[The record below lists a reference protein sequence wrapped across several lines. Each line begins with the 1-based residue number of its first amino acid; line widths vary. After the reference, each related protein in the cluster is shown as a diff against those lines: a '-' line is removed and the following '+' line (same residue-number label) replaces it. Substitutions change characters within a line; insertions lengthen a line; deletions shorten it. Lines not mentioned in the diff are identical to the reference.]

1 MIRNLKAHLP
11 YYSVFLLIAAL
22 GFWLL
27 AVNAHEPQGRMVIIV
42 LLTFFYV
49 LWGLLHHYIHHD
61 ISTKIVLEYVLI
73 GALGISVIFF
83 LLK

>member
-1 MIRNLKAHLP
+1 MIKKIKTHLP
-11 YYSVFLLIAAL
+11 YYTVFLLIGVL

-27 AVNAHEPQGRMVIIV
+27 ALNAHDPQGRMVVIV
-42 LLTFFYV
+42 LLAFFYII
-49 LWGLLHHYIHHD
+49 WGLLHHYVHHD

>member
-1 MIRNLKAHLP
+1 MMRKVKTHLP
-11 YYSVFLLIAAL
+11 YYSVFMLIAAL

-27 AVNAHEPQGRMVIIV
+27 VVNAHVPQARMVSIV
-42 LLTFFYV
+42 LLAFFYII
-49 LWGLLHHYIHHD
+49 WGLLHHYIHHD

-73 GALGISVIFF
+73 GAFGISVIFF